1 MPIELIFLRPWWL
14 LLIPVGFVLAF
25 VVSRRHRNSWRRICD
40 SELFSELTL
49 IGDRVSERMVGISIV
64 IGWLLAVIA
73 LAGPAWDRDQNTLY
87 QSVDAMVVVFDLSRS
102 MNSTDLLP
110 SRLERARYK
119 ALEVIEAQQ
128 DMSVGLVAF
137 AGDAFDV
144 TPISDDIGTVS
155 HLLHSLQIQMMPV
168 QGSLAST
175 GLYRAHQLLNNSG
188 YRRGAVVLLTDGV
201 DEDAFSAAKNL
212 TDDGFRLSVVAV
224 GTEAGAPISLDNGD
238 FLKDGAGNFI
248 VAPINV
254 ENLAKLAKQGGGLFS
269 FVSEPFTESMLHT
282 IDFGR
287 DSVELTTHDDSS
299 VGWNDRGPW
308 ILLGLLPLVALIFRR
323 GWILSVLILLPVT
336 FQDAHAFKWEDLW
349 LRSDQ
354 QAAAA
359 VREED
364 FDNSQLAEHPEWNG
378 IALYRQNKYEEAT
391 AEFNKASDRV
401 ANFNAGNA
409 KAKDGDLQGAIE
421 NYEAAIEIDSEFED
435 AQFNLDLVKKLL
447 QEQQQRQRG
456 QQDDSRESQESNSQN
471 NEASSDQLERS
482 SPNSGQGEEEEL
494 ERRDEPRDEEN
505 QLASMEDS
513 VDKEQEQLMEQWL
526 QQIQDDPT
534 GLLRRR
540 FYYEYQERQGVA
552 RPAVAW

>member
-1 MPIELIFLRPWWL
+1 MPFELIFLRPWWL

-25 VVSRRHRNSWRRICD
+25 AVTRRHRNSWRRICD
-40 SELFSELTL
+40 SELFSELSL
-49 IGDRVSERMVGISIV
+49 ISDRVSERMVGLSIV
-64 IGWLLAVIA
+64 LGWLLAVIA
-73 LAGPAWDRDQNTLY
+73 LAGPAWDRNQNALY

-128 DMSVGLVAF
+128 GKSVGLVAF

-201 DEDAFSAAKNL
+201 DEDAFSAAKSL
-212 TDDGFRLSVVAV
+212 TDDGFRLSVIAV
-224 GTEAGAPISLDNGD
+224 GTVAGAPISVDNGD
-238 FLKDGAGNFI
+238 FLKDGDGNFV
-248 VAPINV
+248 VAQVNV
-254 ENLAKLAKQGGGLFS
+254 ATLVKLANQGGGLFS
-269 FVSEPFTESMLHT
+269 LVSEPFTESMLHR
-282 IDFGR
+282 INFGGE
-287 DSVELTTHDDSS
+287 SVELTANDDSS
-299 VGWNDRGPW
+299 VDWNDRGPW

-323 GWILSVLILLPVT
+323 GWILSIFILLPVT
-336 FQDAHAFKWEDLW
+336 SQDAYAFKWEDLW

-359 VREED
+359 VRMED
-364 FDNSQLAEHPEWNG
+364 FDRSRLAEHPEWNG
-378 IALYRQNKYEEAT
+378 IALYRQNKFEEAA
-391 AEFNKASDRV
+391 AEFSKSSDKV
-401 ANFNAGNA
+401 ANFNTGNA

-421 NYEAAIEIDSEFED
+421 NYEAAIEIDPDFED
-435 AQFNLDLVKKLL
+435 AQFNFDLVKKLL
-447 QEQQQRQRG
+447 QELQRRQRSR
-456 QQDDSRESQESNSQN
+456 QEDSRESQESNSQDN
-471 NEASSDQLERS
+471 KATSDQLERS
-482 SPNSGQGEEEEL
+482 SPNTGQGEEETL
-494 ERRDEPRDEEN
+494 EQRDEPRDEEN
-505 QLASMEDS
+505 QLASIEDG
-513 VDKEQEQLMEQWL
+513 VNREQVQLMEQWL

-540 FYYEYQERQGVA
+540 FYYEYQKRERVE

>member
-1 MPIELIFLRPWWL
+1 MPFEFIFLRPWWL

-25 VVSRRHRNSWRRICD
+25 AVTRRHRNSWRRICD
-40 SELFSELTL
+40 SELFSELPL
-49 IGDRVSERMVGISIV
+49 ISDRVSERVVGISIV
-64 IGWLLAVIA
+64 VGWLLAVIA
-73 LAGPAWDRDQNTLY
+73 LAGPAWDRDQNALY

-119 ALEVIEAQQ
+119 ALELIEAQQ
-128 DMSVGLVAF
+128 DKSVGLVAF

-201 DEDAFSAAKNL
+201 DEDAFSAAKSL
-212 TDDGFRLSVVAV
+212 RDDGFRLSVIAV
-224 GTEAGAPISLDNGD
+224 GTAAGAPISVDDGD
-238 FLKDGAGNFI
+238 FLKDGAGKFV
-248 VAPINV
+248 VAQVNV
-254 ENLAKLAKQGGGLFS
+254 GTLVKLANQGGGLFS
-269 FVSEPFTESMLHT
+269 LVSEPFTESMLHT
-282 IDFGR
+282 VDFGG
-287 DSVELTTHDDSS
+287 DSVELTANDDSS

-308 ILLGLLPLVALIFRR
+308 ILLVLLPLVALIFRR

-336 FQDAHAFKWEDLW
+336 SQDAYAFKWEDLW

-364 FDNSQLAEHPEWNG
+364 FDNSWLTEHPEWNG
-378 IALYRQNKYEEAT
+378 IALYRQNKFEEAT
-391 AEFNKASDRV
+391 AEFSKSRDKV
-401 ANFNAGNA
+401 ANFNTGNA

-421 NYEAAIEIDSEFED
+421 KYEAAIEIDPDFEE
-435 AQFNLDLVKKLL
+435 AQFNLNLVKKLL
-447 QEQQQRQRG
+447 QEQQRRQRG
-456 QQDDSRESQESNSQN
+456 RQDDSRESQEINSQD

-482 SPNSGQGEEEEL
+482 SPNSGQGEEEEI
-494 ERRDEPRDEEN
+494 EHRDEPRDEEN

-513 VDKEQEQLMEQWL
+513 VDREQDQLMEQWL
-526 QQIQDDPT
+526 QKIQDDPT

-540 FYYEYQERQGVA
+540 FYYEYQERERVE

>member
-1 MPIELIFLRPWWL
+1 MPFELIFLRPWWL

-25 VVSRRHRNSWRRICD
+25 AVTRRHRNSWRRICD
-40 SELFSELTL
+40 SELYSELSL
-49 IGDRVSERMVGISIV
+49 ISDRVSERMVGLSIV
-64 IGWLLAVIA
+64 VGWLLAVIA
-73 LAGPAWDRDQNTLY
+73 LAGPAWDRDQNAQY

-128 DMSVGLVAF
+128 GKSVGLVAF

-155 HLLHSLQIQMMPV
+155 HLLHSLQVQMMPV

-201 DEDAFSAAKNL
+201 DEDAFSAAKSL
-212 TDDGFRLSVVAV
+212 RDDGFRLSVIAV
-224 GTEAGAPISLDNGD
+224 GTAAGAPISVDNGD
-238 FLKDGAGNFI
+238 FLKDGAGKFV
-248 VAPINV
+248 VAQVNV
-254 ENLAKLAKQGGGLFS
+254 GTLVKLANQGGGLFS
-269 FVSEPFTESMLHT
+269 LVSEPFTESMLHR
-282 IDFGR
+282 INFGG
-287 DSVELTTHDDSS
+287 DSVELTANDDSS

-323 GWILSVLILLPVT
+323 GWILSIFILLPVT
-336 FQDAHAFKWEDLW
+336 SQDAYAFKWEDLW

-359 VREED
+359 VRMED
-364 FDNSQLAEHPEWNG
+364 FDSSRLAEHPEWNG
-378 IALYRQNKYEEAT
+378 IAFYRQDKFEEAA
-391 AEFNKASDRV
+391 AEFSKSSDKV
-401 ANFNAGNA
+401 ANFNTGNA

-421 NYEAAIEIDSEFED
+421 NFEAAIEIDPDFED

-447 QEQQQRQRG
+447 QELQRRQRSR
-456 QQDDSRESQESNSQN
+456 QEDSRESQESNSQDN
-471 NEASSDQLERS
+471 KATSDQLERS
-482 SPNSGQGEEEEL
+482 SPNTGQGEEETL
-494 ERRDEPRDEEN
+494 EQRDEPRDEEN
-505 QLASMEDS
+505 QLASMEDG
-513 VDKEQEQLMEQWL
+513 VDREQVQLMEQWL
-526 QQIQDDPT
+526 QKIQDDPA

-540 FYYEYQERQGVA
+540 FYYEYQKRERVE
-552 RPAVAW
+552 RPEVAW

>member
-1 MPIELIFLRPWWL
+1 MPSELIFLRPWWL

-25 VVSRRHRNSWRRICD
+25 AVTRRHRNSWRRICD
-40 SELFSELTL
+40 SKLFSELTL
-49 IGDRVSERMVGISIV
+49 IGDRVSERMVGLSIV
-64 IGWLLAVIA
+64 VGWLLAVIA
-73 LAGPAWDRDQNTLY
+73 LAGPAWDRDQNALY

-128 DMSVGLVAF
+128 DKSVGLVAF

-155 HLLHSLQIQMMPV
+155 HLLRSLQIQMMPV
-168 QGSLAST
+168 QGSLASA
-175 GLYRAHQLLNNSG
+175 GLYRAHQLLINSG
-188 YRRGAVVLLTDGV
+188 YGRGAVVLLTDGV
-201 DEDAFSAAKNL
+201 DEDAFSAAKSL
-212 TDDGFRLSVVAV
+212 RDDGFRLSVIAV
-224 GTEAGAPISLDNGD
+224 GTAAGAPISLDNGD
-238 FLKDGAGNFI
+238 FLKDGTGKFV
-248 VAPINV
+248 VAQVNV
-254 ENLAKLAKQGGGLFS
+254 GSLVELANQGGGLFS
-269 FVSEPFTESMLHT
+269 LVSEPFTESMLHT
-282 IDFGR
+282 IDFGG
-287 DSVELTTHDDSS
+287 DSVELTANDDSV

-323 GWILSVLILLPVT
+323 GWILSILILLPVT
-336 FQDAHAFKWEDLW
+336 SQDAYAFEWEDLW
-349 LRSDQ
+349 FRSDQ

-359 VREED
+359 VRKEE
-364 FDNSQLAEHPEWNG
+364 FDNSRLAEHPEWNG
-378 IALYRQNKYEEAT
+378 IALYRQNRFEDAT
-391 AEFNKASDRV
+391 AEFSKSSDEV
-401 ANFNAGNA
+401 ANFNTGNA

-421 NYEAAIEIDSEFED
+421 NYEAAIEIDPEFED
-435 AQFNLDLVKKLL
+435 AQFNLDLVRKLL

-456 QQDDSRESQESNSQN
+456 RQDDSRESQDSNSQD

-482 SPNSGQGEEEEL
+482 SPDSGQGGEEEL

-513 VDKEQEQLMEQWL
+513 VDREQDQLMEQWL
-526 QQIQDDPT
+526 QKIQDDPT

-540 FYYEYQERQGVA
+540 FYYEYQVRERDE

>member
-14 LLIPVGFVLAF
+14 LLIPVGFALAF
-25 VVSRRHRNSWRRICD
+25 AVTRRHRNSWRRICD
-40 SELFSELTL
+40 SELFSKLTL
-49 IGDRVSERMVGISIV
+49 IGDRVSERMVGLSIV
-64 IGWLLAVIA
+64 VGWLLAVIA
-73 LAGPAWDRDQNTLY
+73 LAGPAWDRDQNVLY

-128 DMSVGLVAF
+128 EKSVGLVAF

-175 GLYRAHQLLNNSG
+175 GLYRAHQLLKNSG

-254 ENLAKLAKQGGGLFS
+254 EDLAKLAKQGGGLFS

-323 GWILSVLILLPVT
+323 GWILSVLLILPVT
-336 FQDAHAFKWEDLW
+336 SQDAYAFKWEDLW

-359 VREED
+359 VRKED
-364 FDNSQLAEHPEWNG
+364 FGNFQIAQHPDWNG
-378 IALYRQNKYEEAT
+378 IALYRQNKFEEAI
-391 AEFNKASDRV
+391 AEFSKASDKV
-401 ANFNAGNA
+401 SNFNTGNA

-421 NYEAAIEIDSEFED
+421 NYEAAIEIDPEFED
-435 AQFNLDLVKKLL
+435 AQFNLDLVRKLL
-447 QEQQQRQRG
+447 KEQQQRQRG
-456 QQDDSRESQESNSQN
+456 RQDDSRENQDSNSQN

-494 ERRDEPRDEEN
+494 EQRDEPRDEEN

-540 FYYEYQERQGVA
+540 FYYEYQERERVA
-552 RPAVAW
+552 RPEVAW